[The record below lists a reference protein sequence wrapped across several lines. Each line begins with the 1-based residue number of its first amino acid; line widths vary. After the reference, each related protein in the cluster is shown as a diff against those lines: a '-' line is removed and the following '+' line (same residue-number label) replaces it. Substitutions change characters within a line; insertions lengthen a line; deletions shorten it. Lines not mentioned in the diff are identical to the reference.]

1 MTCTNTCCESEQGR
15 LDFPTCYE
23 GGSLESFDLT
33 IAEES
38 GSALSSAQI
47 VFKASDSDTAA
58 LTLANGSGLT
68 LTSTTAGAWI
78 ITIDQINTITL
89 SPGVYFY
96 NLKTVD
102 VSSRT
107 KFYLAGN
114 WTIKNV

>member
-23 GGSLESFDLT
+23 GGSLESFNLT

-47 VFKASDSDTAA
+47 VFKASDSDAA
-58 LTLANGSGLT
+58 AV
-68 LTSTTAGAWI
+68 